1 MTCRPALFQ
10 FVPESDDVE
19 YTVPVRDSACLLLV
33 VSGAATRGATV
44 VGRGSVLFVA
54 AGEQLVLRLTSTEE
68 VLMFQA
74 FCQL

>member
-1 MTCRPALFQ
+1 MFQ
-10 FVPESDDVE
+10 FVPESVGAK
-19 YTVPVRDSACLLLV
+19 YTVPVRDSASLLLV

-44 VGRGSVLFVA
+44 VGRGSVLFVP
-54 AGEQLVLRLTSTEE
+54 AGEEVTLTLTDRQE